1 MQKEGEP
8 MKMKKEKI
16 EKSYVLI
23 VTEGLTERERK
34 ELMDTVRKIRRK
46 RRHDNKPC
54 LRYMISSNYGN

>member
-1 MQKEGEP
+1 
-8 MKMKKEKI
+8 MKMKKKKI
-16 EKSYVLI
+16 RKPYVLI
-23 VTEGLTERERK
+23 ATEGLAERERE